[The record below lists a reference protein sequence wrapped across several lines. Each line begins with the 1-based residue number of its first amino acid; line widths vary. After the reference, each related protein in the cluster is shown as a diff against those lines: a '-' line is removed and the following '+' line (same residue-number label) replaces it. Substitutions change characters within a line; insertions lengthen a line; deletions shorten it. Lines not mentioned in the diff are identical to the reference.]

1 MVQKMGMVIQNSNN
15 ISSYLRS
22 INQANLAQAQQ
33 PQKPRPT
40 ALNASIIQRI
50 HDVKPGCGSC
60 GRKSY

>member
-1 MVQKMGMVIQNSNN
+1 MGMVIQNSNN

-22 INQANLAQAQQ
+22 INQANLAQVQ

-60 GRKSY
+60 GRKTY

>member
-1 MVQKMGMVIQNSNN
+1 MVQKMQMVMGQSNN
-15 ISSYLRS
+15 VASYLRS
-22 INQANLAQAQQ
+22 INQSSSGVTAQ

-60 GRKSY
+60 GRKHY

>member
-15 ISSYLRS
+15 IASYLRS
-22 INQANLAQAQQ
+22 INQSNLAQA
-33 PQKPRPT
+33 PTQKPRPT

>member
-1 MVQKMGMVIQNSNN
+1 MGMVIQNSNN
-15 ISSYLRS
+15 IASYLRS
-22 INQANLAQAQQ
+22 INQANLAQAPQ

-60 GRKSY
+60 GRKTY

>member
-1 MVQKMGMVIQNSNN
+1 MVQKMNMVMGNSNN
-15 ISSYLRS
+15 VASYLRS
-22 INQANLAQAQQ
+22 INQSTLGVAPQ

-60 GRKSY
+60 GRKHY